1 MPKKALGNWGMTPT
15 MSLKV
20 GILSMIVA
28 LASGNSL
35 GLNVPTC
42 NTDDKEIWK
51 PLPKGCTKIK
61 ALGGDDCALGYN
73 MWWAS
78 APKYTNDFKLY
89 ASTSPTGSKHQP
101 PQKTYTAGGLVY
113 IHIRATKQNLK
124 YRGLLLYAQDGNKK
138 KVGSWE
144 LPYEVT
150 MLLNVMSMFESCL
163 SRRNKCFIHHQAN
176 VREKL

>member
-1 MPKKALGNWGMTPT
+1 